1 MAFRGNGTPLILS
14 MFMQAVTSLS
24 SSYPHPHF
32 IRLCPFGANLP
43 PHTGHRLEV
52 PLGFT
57 YTTGR
62 PHYKIPKQ
70 ALDACDRILDLSLEL
85 AKDLDCPI
93 HLHLKRSHDAIR
105 DVVERVF
112 IENFEKLYDVELC

>member
-1 MAFRGNGTPLILS
+1 MP
-14 MFMQAVTSLS
+14 VE
-24 SSYPHPHF
+24 
-32 IRLCPFGANLP
+32 CFGA
-43 PHTGHRLEV
+43 GRALEIV
-52 PLGFT
+52 EGAMKLAARYVEEGLAIWLGEV
-57 YTTGR
+57 GR